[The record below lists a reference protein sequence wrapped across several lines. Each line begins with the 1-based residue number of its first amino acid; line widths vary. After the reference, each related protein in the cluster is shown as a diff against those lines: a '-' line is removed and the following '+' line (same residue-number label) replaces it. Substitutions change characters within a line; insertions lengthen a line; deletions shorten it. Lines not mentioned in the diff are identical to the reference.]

1 LYLSEHVGP
10 QQSGMIA
17 PGQRQCGQHR
27 QSGGSQQ
34 AASRHPSSS
43 TAIAPPPRPEECF
56 VSIREPAFFQ
66 RAHVDVDQVRGR
78 LPGRERRF
86 TLGMRR
92 TGAPMRRDRER
103 TMLSKTMAAAAA
115 AMLVAS
121 PCVAAELPALN
132 DAGARRS
139 GAVAAAYF
147 KVPLG
152 GGAQARAPHAGVK
165 LSVRHDYRH
174 AGAQTA
180 RVVQADGLDLRLDGM
195 RKPSLYLAGRKVDS
209 EEARKQ
215 NLGPVGSV
223 VTLAVLA
230 AAAVGVYF
238 IARAIDDS
246 GEE

>member
-1 LYLSEHVGP
+1 
-10 QQSGMIA
+10 
-17 PGQRQCGQHR
+17 
-27 QSGGSQQ
+27 
-34 AASRHPSSS
+34 
-43 TAIAPPPRPEECF
+43 
-56 VSIREPAFFQ
+56 
-66 RAHVDVDQVRGR
+66 
-78 LPGRERRF
+78 
-86 TLGMRR
+86 
-92 TGAPMRRDRER
+92 
-103 TMLSKTMAAAAA
+103 MLSKTMAAVAA
-115 AMLVAS
+115 AMLVAG
-121 PCVAAELPALN
+121 PCMAADLPAFN

-152 GGAQARAPHAGVK
+152 GGAQTRAPFAGVK
-165 LSVRHDYRH
+165 LSMRHDYRH

-223 VTLAVLA
+223 VTIAVLA